1 MLRSCKEEFCPHSL
15 SFLYFSPS
23 SKPERLNSI
32 SASCSA
38 SASLLL
44 SKNSARASADSVAI
58 ARSWPAVFACPSAAR
73 RKSAA
78 FGAVEVRLV
87 RRCLVFLV
95 FDASVSGPGAA
106 PDVPIRWQPEVPAV
120 PRRGPGPRARAPG
133 PGLGQPGASVTAP
146 RQRRARCADSERT
159 LAESP
164 RPPGRRPDS
173 RCPLRVGRHRHR
185 T

>member
-23 SKPERLNSI
+23 SKPERLNSV

-120 PRRGPGPRARAPG
+120 PRRGPGPAGPPG
-133 PGLGQPGASVTAP
+133 PGAA
-146 RQRRARCADSERT
+146 
-159 LAESP
+159 
-164 RPPGRRPDS
+164 
-173 RCPLRVGRHRHR
+173 RVGAAWGLCHSPAPEACALRGLRAHPRR
-185 T
+185 VT